1 MSYIISIGGSE
12 ITIVRSQGAPNA
24 VLSFLADTPAQIS
37 ALVTALPGVFAL
49 QAEQRASSSLVQ
61 SAVELVVQAYKY
73 IAGSWVIHRP
83 YAVVSS
89 VRKHAFAKVR
99 QAGEWK

>member
-1 MSYIISIGGSE
+1 MSYLISIGGSE
-12 ITIVRSQGAPNA
+12 ITIVRSQGTPNA
-24 VLSFLADTPAQIS
+24 VFSFLADTPAQIR

-61 SAVELVVQAYKY
+61 SAVEVVVQVYKY

-83 YAVVSS
+83 YATVSTL
-89 VRKHAFAKVR
+89 RKRAIAKIR